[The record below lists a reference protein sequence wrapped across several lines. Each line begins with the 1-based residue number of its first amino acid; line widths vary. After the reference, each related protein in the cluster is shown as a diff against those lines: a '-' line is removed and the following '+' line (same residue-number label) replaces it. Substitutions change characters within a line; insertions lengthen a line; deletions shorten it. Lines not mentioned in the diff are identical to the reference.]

1 MRSGFDDSDYLDEKT
16 YLNIKKKLKELK
28 IQGWEIYKL
37 VACIYDLWMDY
48 ILSDKQEA
56 ELYWIADPTESYN
69 DCGKYLND
77 MDYDN
82 PLREVLA

>member
-1 MRSGFDDSDYLDEKT
+1 MRSEFDDSDYLNEEI
-16 YLNIKKKLKELK
+16 YMSIKKKLNELK

-56 ELYWIADPTESYN
+56 ELYQIVDPKELYN
-69 DCGKYLND
+69 DCGKYLYD

-82 PLREVLA
+82 PLREVLI